1 MKLTTMWQFA
11 RLRRVAIDNLRPLLE
26 NEDPVRWI
34 VLACKYDVHEW
45 LLPSLHALARRPKA
59 QQLNE
64 VDSLGIVT
72 VVKMAEV
79 RESYTGNMAYRGQYA
94 VSRSVHNFEPE
105 IRRLFA
111 DELRVAEPTSRWSEL
126 K

>member
-1 MKLTTMWQFA
+1 MWQFA

-26 NEDPVRWI
+26 KEDPVRWI
-34 VLACKYDVHEW
+34 VLARKYDVHEW
-45 LLPSLHALARRPKA
+45 LLPSLHALARRPQA

-79 RESYTGNMAYRGQYA
+79 RESLYTGNMGHRGQYT
-94 VSRSVHNFEPE
+94 VYRSVHNFEGE
-105 IRRLFA
+105 IWRLFA
-111 DELRVAEPTSRWSEL
+111 DELKMAKPADIWG
-126 K
+126 